1 MLVAQRHEVIY
12 FGCEETNGQNIF
24 KFGCFQGE
32 KQSCLKINSVDY
44 VCEADQGIAV
54 RNTGS
59 IEVLIQ
65 SSTII
70 FLI

>member
-1 MLVAQRHEVIY
+1 MYVAEKHEVIY

-32 KQSCLKINSVDY
+32 KQSCLKISSFDY
-44 VCEADQGIAV
+44 VCEADEGIAV